1 MQIKLRALGNILQSI
16 AYEMGLSDSG
26 LLAPDA
32 CIWAASSIITNTR
45 GLIYLIF
52 AHHLVA
58 FGREAA
64 SKMF

>member
-1 MQIKLRALGNILQSI
+1 VRVGLRALGNILQSS

-32 CIWAASSIITNTR
+32 CIWAASSII
-45 GLIYLIF
+45 ISAF
-52 AHHLVA
+52 SHHLVA

-64 SKMF
+64 SRDGGL